1 MKNYIKFMAWW
12 CSSFDLK
19 DGVTRMFV
27 YVWLA
32 VLGSLLFGHVDHWLI
47 GLLCAIVIELV
58 CSTIAY
64 KYERF
69 KDQQK
74 DNG

>member
-19 DGVTRMFV
+19 DGITRMFV
-27 YVWLA
+27 YIWLA
-32 VLGSLLFGHVDHWLI
+32 VFGSLLLGHVDYWLV

-64 KYERF
+64 QYERF
-69 KDQQK
+69 KDQQR